1 VRKASFVLA
10 IAACAASSLSLAQD
24 RDPPADGAT
33 PATTANA
40 DAESGDNQTPSEKS
54 GFGQIMSMLTGLLQE
69 AAAKQAT
76 SGSSDAPL
84 SESSDQSAVTISVTP
99 VAGRSTFYVDKP
111 QRSRSRRANATP
123 PARVAATN
131 IEASAAKG
139 AQVAMQ
145 AENNVP
151 D

>member
-1 VRKASFVLA
+1 MRKASLVLA
-10 IAACAASSLSLAQD
+10 IAACAASSLSLAQQP
-24 RDPPADGAT
+24 DPSADSATPSAGAT
-33 PATTANA
+33 ATV
-40 DAESGDNQTPSEKS
+40 ESGDNETLPEKS
-54 GFGQIMSMLTGLLQE
+54 GFGQVMSMLTGLLQE
-69 AAAKQAT
+69 AAARQAT
-76 SGSSDAPL
+76 RGSSDASLPQ
-84 SESSDQSAVTISVTP
+84 SDQSAVTISVTP

-111 QRSRSRRANATP
+111 QRSRSHRANATP

-131 IEASAAKG
+131 IEAPAAKG

>member
-24 RDPPADGAT
+24 RDPPADGVT
-33 PATTANA
+33 PAANA